1 MVADFTGGP
10 HSTDGCVLLLRQVDQ
25 ALGVSRLLADCFHGQ
40 RDTRWVD
47 HSVPQRLYDLAL
59 GYEDLND
66 HSRLR
71 DDPLLAGRAK
81 KPIRS
86 EDRFLPQF
94 RDAPQREASSPAS
107 AIRTPES
114 IASMKPACE
123 GYRNPAG

>member
-1 MVADFTGGP
+1 VVADFTGGP

-47 HSVPQRLYDLAL
+47 HSVPQLLAQRLYGLAL

-71 DDPLLAGRAK
+71 HDPLLAV
-81 KPIRS
+81 
-86 EDRFLPQF
+86 
-94 RDAPQREASSPAS
+94 
-107 AIRTPES
+107 
-114 IASMKPACE
+114 ACE
-123 GYRNPAG
+123 KTDLLGGSVPAAVSGRVATRGIQSRKCDQNA